1 MRLDKFLKVSRLI
14 KRRTV
19 ANEACDAGRVLINGR
34 TAKASAAVKAGDV
47 IEIQFGTK
55 AVKVEVLDG
64 MDEKQAQGTAHRVMI
79 QGRHSGTIS
88 GVSDVLSFDLNEIVL
103 QTTQGMLM
111 IRGQELHMNRLTL
124 EKGEVD
130 IEGKI
135 DSFVYSEQKGENGK
149 DTSFLGRL
157 FR

>member
-1 MRLDKFLKVSRLI
+1 ME
-14 KRRTV
+14 
-19 ANEACDAGRVLINGR
+19 N
-34 TAKASAAVKAGDV
+34 
-47 IEIQFGTK
+47 
-55 AVKVEVLDG
+55 G

-124 EKGEVD
+124 VKGEVD

>member
-1 MRLDKFLKVSRLI
+1 
-14 KRRTV
+14 
-19 ANEACDAGRVLINGR
+19 
-34 TAKASAAVKAGDV
+34 
-47 IEIQFGTK
+47 
-55 AVKVEVLDG
+55 

-124 EKGEVD
+124 D